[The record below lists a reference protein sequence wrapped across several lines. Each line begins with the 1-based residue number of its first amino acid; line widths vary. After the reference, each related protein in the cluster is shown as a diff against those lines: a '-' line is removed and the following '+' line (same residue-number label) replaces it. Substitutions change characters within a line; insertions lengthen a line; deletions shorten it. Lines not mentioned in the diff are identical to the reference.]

1 MNITTEAFVSLFEL
15 EAEQRGMPDLR
26 YIVVPHPIG
35 GIQHDAV
42 AQKAR
47 ASLPDLLAALTPE
60 PVPIA
65 GGDR

>member
-1 MNITTEAFVSLFEL
+1 
-15 EAEQRGMPDLR
+15 MPDLR

-42 AQKAR
+42 AEKAR
-47 ASLPDLLAALTPE
+47 GSLPGLLASLAAE

>member
-1 MNITTEAFVSLFEL
+1 
-15 EAEQRGMPDLR
+15 MPDLR

-42 AQKAR
+42 VAKAR
-47 ASLPDLLAALTPE
+47 GSLPDLLSAFATE

>member
-1 MNITTEAFVSLFEL
+1 
-15 EAEQRGMPDLR
+15 MPDLR

-35 GIQHDAV
+35 GIREDAV
-42 AQKAR
+42 AEKAR
-47 ASLPDLLAALTPE
+47 ASIADLLASLTPE

>member
-1 MNITTEAFVSLFEL
+1 M
-15 EAEQRGMPDLR
+15 QDLR

-42 AQKAR
+42 VEKAR
-47 ASLPDLLAALTPE
+47 GSLAGLLAAFAPE
-60 PVPIA
+60 PVAIA

>member
-1 MNITTEAFVSLFEL
+1 
-15 EAEQRGMPDLR
+15 MPDLR

-42 AQKAR
+42 VEKAR
-47 ASLPDLLAALTPE
+47 AALPDLLSAFTPE
-60 PVPIA
+60 AVPIA

>member
-1 MNITTEAFVSLFEL
+1 
-15 EAEQRGMPDLR
+15 MPDLR

-35 GIQHDAV
+35 GIREDAV
-42 AQKAR
+42 AAKAR
-47 ASLPDLLAALTPE
+47 ASIADLLASLTPD

>member
-1 MNITTEAFVSLFEL
+1 
-15 EAEQRGMPDLR
+15 MPDLR

-42 AQKAR
+42 VEKAR
-47 ASLPDLLAALTPE
+47 GSLTNLLAAFAPE

>member
-1 MNITTEAFVSLFEL
+1 
-15 EAEQRGMPDLR
+15 MPDLR

-42 AQKAR
+42 AEKAR

>member
-1 MNITTEAFVSLFEL
+1 MSLFKL
-15 EAEQRGMPDLR
+15 EAQQRGMPDLR

-42 AQKAR
+42 VEKAR
-47 ASLPDLLAALTPE
+47 GSLTDLLAAFAPE